1 MSSSLSILL
10 SRVNRIYRPHEQ
22 VQGEVIIT
30 SPNGFA
36 HQGIS
41 VKVEGCARLKMNK
54 KTSGI
59 FDSGQSDIPSIEL
72 LQYHIP
78 LISGGKVHPGV
89 TKFPF
94 EFQLIG
100 ADEQTLYETYHG
112 VCVSVKYEITCDCAR
127 GLLKRS
133 LHSSL
138 EFIVE
143 TPLQEPLD
151 NGLESFSITSGSV
164 NNVRKQIEANAPD
177 FQITG
182 HIHRTNCPVDL
193 PLTGEVTIARTDVP
207 VKSVEIQLIR
217 VESIIY
223 GDKTARDAT
232 EIQNIQIGQGDPCPE
247 LAIPIYMIFPRLF
260 TCPTMITPEF
270 RVEFETNLVILFE
283 NGNMVTENFPIV
295 LYR

>member
-1 MSSSLSILL
+1 M
-10 SRVNRIYRPHEQ
+10 
-22 VQGEVIIT
+22 QGEVIIT

-36 HQGIS
+36 HQGIT

-59 FDSGQSDIPSIEL
+59 FDSGQSEFPSIEL

-164 NNVRKQIEANAPD
+164 NNVRKVMQRTYIVIHLTLFVQQIEANAPD

-193 PLTGEVTIARTDVP
+193 PLTGEV
-207 VKSVEIQLIR
+207 
-217 VESIIY
+217 
-223 GDKTARDAT
+223 G
-232 EIQNIQIGQGDPCPE
+232 
-247 LAIPIYMIFPRLF
+247 
-260 TCPTMITPEF
+260 
-270 RVEFETNLVILFE
+270 
-283 NGNMVTENFPIV
+283 
-295 LYR
+295 